1 MVVCVDEESSRLEM
15 LSIVFVIVVKFKEG
29 NVGFDISW
37 KFNRRNTETNGR
49 KKQIRRFRSNTTALF
64 DLEK

>member
-1 MVVCVDEESSRLEM
+1 MVVCVDEENSRLEM

-29 NVGFDISW
+29 NLGFDISW
-37 KFNRRNTETNGR
+37 KFNRRNTVTDGGE
-49 KKQIRRFRSNTTALF
+49 KQILRFRSNTSALF